1 MDNKYSLDNLRDIT
15 LPDPP
20 PLWPPAGGVWLL
32 LGIVLLAVGMFL
44 YQRHRTKKRNA
55 YRQAGLALL
64 DGASTVHDVSVILK
78 RVALVAFPREQVA
91 SLYGEDWANF
101 LRQTYA
107 RRKFSRITQASAA
120 DPAKHKVI
128 RLAAAWIKHH
138 RVPDREMQEAG
149 D

>member
-1 MDNKYSLDNLRDIT
+1 MDSQYSLDNLRDIT

-20 PLWPPAGGVWLL
+20 PLWPPAPGVWVL
-32 LGIVLLAVGMFL
+32 LGIVLLAMGIFV
-44 YQRHRTKKRNA
+44 YQRHRAKKRNA

-64 DGASTVHDVSVILK
+64 DGATTVHDVSVILK

-101 LRQTYA
+101 LRRTCA
-107 RRKFSRITQASAA
+107 RHKFSRITQARPDERASR
-120 DPAKHKVI
+120 KVI

-138 RVPDREMQEAG
+138 RVPGGKPQTEG
-149 D
+149 G